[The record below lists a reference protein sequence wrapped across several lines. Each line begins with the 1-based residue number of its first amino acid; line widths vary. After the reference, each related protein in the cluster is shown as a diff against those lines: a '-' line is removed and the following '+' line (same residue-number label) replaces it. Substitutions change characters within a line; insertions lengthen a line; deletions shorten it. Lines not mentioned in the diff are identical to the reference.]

1 MAWKI
6 DREQKGTERRIAI
19 MTSGTVQSPAKP
31 GHDLAEISIA
41 TVAGLA
47 FALIAIFMCVVP
59 IAGNLA
65 GARDFVV
72 FWATGQQ
79 LIHHANPYNA
89 VAMMRIEQSA
99 GLNPGYGVLY
109 MRNPPWALP
118 LVLPLGLAGLRVGA
132 LLWSLLLFACLV
144 VSVRLIWLMHGRPGN
159 RLHWLAFSFA
169 PALVCLFVGQT
180 ALFALL
186 GLILFLRLY
195 RGNPFAAGV
204 SLWLC
209 ALKPHLFLPFGVV
222 LLAWIVVSRSYRIL
236 AGAATAMAAS
246 LAMTWLIL
254 PDAWSGYSN
263 MMRASG
269 IEKEFIPC
277 LSVAMR
283 LWISPRA
290 MSLQYLPAALAGA
303 WALAWFWPRRFAWDW
318 MTDGSLLI
326 LVSIAAAPYCWLYDQ
341 ALAIPALMEG
351 AYLAR
356 SRPLLAILAIANL
369 PIEIGLMCN
378 IRITS
383 AHYLWTAPAWLAWYL
398 FARASAGG
406 SRFVRPV
413 VETS

>member
-1 MAWKI
+1 
-6 DREQKGTERRIAI
+6 
-19 MTSGTVQSPAKP
+19 MTSGTDLSAAQP
-31 GHDLAEISIA
+31 GNDFAELSIA

-47 FALIAIFMCVVP
+47 FALIAVFMCAVP

-79 LIHHANPYNA
+79 LIRHANPYDA
-89 VAMMRIEQSA
+89 AALARIEQSA
-99 GLNPGYGVLY
+99 GLNPAYGVLY

-118 LVLPLGLAGLRVGA
+118 LVLPLGLVGVRIGS
-132 LLWSLLLFACLV
+132 LLWSMVLLACLL
-144 VSVRLIWLMHGRPGN
+144 VSGWLIWLMHGRPGN
-159 RLHWLAFSFA
+159 RLHWLALSFA

-186 GLILFLRLY
+186 GLVLFLRLY
-195 RGNPFAAGV
+195 RGSPFLAGL

-209 ALKPHLFLPFGVV
+209 ALKPHLFLPFGAV
-222 LLAWIVVSRSYRIL
+222 LLAWIVVSKSYRIL
-236 AGAATAMAAS
+236 AGAMAAMAAS
-246 LAMTWLIL
+246 LALTWLID
-254 PDAWSGYSN
+254 PSAWSGYSD

-283 LWISPRA
+283 LWLSPRA
-290 MSLQYLPAALAGA
+290 MWLQYLPAAVACA
-303 WALAWFWPRRFAWDW
+303 WALAWFWPRRHAWDW
-318 MTDGSLLI
+318 SKDGSLLM

-341 ALAIPALMEG
+341 ALAVPALLQG

-356 SRPLLAILAIANL
+356 SRPLLAILALANL
-369 PIEIGLMCN
+369 PIEIALMCN

-383 AHYLWTAPAWLAWYL
+383 ALYLWTAPAWFAWYL
-398 FARASAGG
+398 FARASAGMPRAG
-406 SRFVRPV
+406 RTAVA
-413 VETS
+413 TD